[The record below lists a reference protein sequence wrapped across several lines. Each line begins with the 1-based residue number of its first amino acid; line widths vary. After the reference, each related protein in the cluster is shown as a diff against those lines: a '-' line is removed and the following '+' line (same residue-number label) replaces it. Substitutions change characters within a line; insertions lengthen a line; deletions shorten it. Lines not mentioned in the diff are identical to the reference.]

1 MSALSAEYRNVMDNS
16 EWHVVY
22 THVRTVRP
30 LMIRIQCGRD
40 SKLMQLV
47 SADAAGGW
55 AVVKRR
61 RVNQTSRKVYALLLN
76 SEYIPLAGR
85 PRRGGRFPA
94 ATAMAP
100 WQHRW
105 GSLPRGHSDVA
116 LAAPLARRAAP
127 CRGRER

>member
-1 MSALSAEYRNVMDNS
+1 MHRNR
-16 EWHVVY
+16 EWTVR
-22 THVRTVRP
+22 TLMMRTVRP
-30 LMIRIQCGRD
+30 LMIRIQCDRD
-40 SKLMQLV
+40 SMLMQLV

-61 RVNQTSRKVYALLLN
+61 RVEQTSRKVYALLLN
-76 SEYIPLAGR
+76 SEY
-85 PRRGGRFPA
+85 A

>member
-1 MSALSAEYRNVMDNS
+1 MM
-16 EWHVVY
+16 
-22 THVRTVRP
+22 RTVRP

-61 RVNQTSRKVYALLLN
+61 RVEQTSRKVYALLLN

-105 GSLPRGHSDVA
+105 RG
-116 LAAPLARRAAP
+116 ARRPAA
-127 CRGRER
+127 GASDERHASANDQVP